1 MLCHSVVGH
10 LGSLVGTAG
19 VKEPHT
25 TNAFHLN
32 NKTQLFCQTLV
43 YYTYSESQKV
53 ILENSSEVVQV
64 SEVHFL
70 YQKEIE
76 RPGKRE
82 IREMRGGGELGS
94 L

>member
-43 YYTYSESQKV
+43 YYTYSESKKV
-53 ILENSSEVVQV
+53 ILENSEVVQV
-64 SEVHFL
+64 SEVRFRDRETR
-70 YQKEIE
+70 KE
-76 RPGKRE
+76 RE
-82 IREMRGGGELGS
+82 NEK
-94 L
+94 